1 MSLNS
6 LNNPHDM
13 TQIQERLQ
21 AVKAKP
27 QHVSEKFAEA
37 LRNNQLQD
45 FSAGSPY
52 AACLFPLL
60 NALGWKNITRELIE
74 ALPHFAEDIDL
85 VDLRNILVNLGYES
99 SPRSTHLN
107 QLPTELYPSIFVTKD
122 DQVFVLMD
130 RKDGKIQFFD
140 AQQEKLSSAAEHEL
154 GFQGVA
160 YLFTDKQ
167 ASHGLPN
174 AVNIS
179 SNWFGDLVSRF
190 RKLIMHLFAMTF
202 VINLVAL
209 LVPLFIMLIYDKVI
223 GTKSL
228 DSLPLLLSGVA
239 ILIVADLVL
248 RFLRAKILGAVAGR
262 MDYLI
267 GVETFKQLLYLP
279 PINTERSTVS
289 AQLAQL
295 KQFDSVRDFFTGTN
309 AGIVLELPF
318 VLLFLVI
325 IAILSGPIAFV
336 PLLMVFCYI
345 ITAMLI
351 IPNLNRKIDRSGK
364 ARSNKQRMLI
374 QTFAGRKEIKAIG
387 GESVWRERFR
397 EVCGE
402 AIISNYDTFVINA
415 FMNNLAQAMMTT
427 TGLAVLSLGAL
438 AVIESTMSIGALIA
452 TMALVWRVLSPLQGA
467 FLSISK
473 FQQTFKSMKQI
484 NQLMKMP
491 VERSDLNNGM
501 KIKDMQGH
509 IRLDRVSFRY
519 GADQDPAL
527 LGVSVEI
534 KPGELIA
541 IVGYTGSGK
550 STLLK
555 MIAGMYKPQGGAIYL
570 DNIDMRQLNVME
582 LRRAIAYVPQDTK
595 LFHGT
600 IAQNMRLG
608 NGLATDADLRIAAE
622 KAGVLDD
629 ILVLPEGFNTR
640 LSDNAAE
647 KYPHGF
653 LRSLSIARAFVSP
666 ANIVLFDEPGAS
678 LDFESDTRFM
688 NQLRKL
694 KGQCTMI
701 MVSHRPSHI
710 RLADKVILMQ
720 QGAVQFA
727 GAADEAISILMET
740 P

>member
-60 NALGWKNITRELIE
+60 NALGWKNIARELIE

-130 RKDGKIQFFD
+130 RKDGEIQFFD
-140 AQQEKLSSAAEHEL
+140 AQLEKFSSAAEHEL

-318 VLLFLVI
+318 VLLFLVV

-345 ITAMLI
+345 IAAMLI

-438 AVIESTMSIGALIA
+438 AVIEGTMSIGALIA

-527 LGVSVEI
+527 LGVSLEI

-647 KYPHGF
+647 KYPPGF